1 MIKSTDMK
9 MLNMRVLPLL
19 WTLFSFI
26 SLGAQSYVS
35 YRTGPLTDTLT
46 SPQGGV
52 CLMGGSRED
61 DAAMRWFLRRAN
73 GGDVLVL
80 RASGS
85 DGYNDYFFSEL
96 GIPVHSVETI
106 RFDHASASSVEYIHQ
121 RIQEAEAI
129 WFAGGNQWNY
139 VNFWRN
145 TPINSLVNRAVQER
159 NIVIGGTSAGMAILG
174 GYYFAAQNGTVSS
187 AEAITNPYRPEVQ
200 IDTSRF
206 LRVPF
211 METVITDTHYSERDR
226 EGRHA
231 VFLARVLEDYGIP
244 ARGIACDERTAVCI
258 DPAGRAYVYGRGD
271 SSGDQAFFI
280 QSNCNL
286 SDPGPEQCLPG
297 QPLVWRRDETALK
310 VYRIL
315 GTPEG
320 NRYFDLNDWQS
331 GQGGNWQHWYVE
343 DRQAFII
350 PGSPILCTAVT
361 LTEKTPVASLRIFPN
376 PASATVNLSFAHFPE
391 GKYTLELWSA
401 AGKSVYQQAGIPA
414 ADTEIDVQALPRGL
428 YYLQVIKDGQRL
440 IYQPL
445 ILSE

>member
-1 MIKSTDMK
+1 MANARIQ
-9 MLNMRVLPLL
+9 VWLL
-19 WTLFSFI
+19 FFWGVFPGTLM
-26 SLGAQSYVS
+26 AQSYVS
-35 YRTGPLTDTLT
+35 YRIGPATDTLT

-61 DAAMRWFLRRAN
+61 DEAMKWFLRRAN

-96 GIPVHSVETI
+96 GVPVHAVETI
-106 RFDHASASSVEYIHQ
+106 RFDSAAASSAEYIHQ

-139 VNFWRN
+139 VRFWRN
-145 TPINSLVNRAVQER
+145 TPIDALVNRAVRER

-174 GYYFAAQNGTVSS
+174 GYYFSAQNGTVSTS
-187 AEAITNPYRPEVQ
+187 AAIANPYRSEVQ
-200 IDTSRF
+200 VDTSRF

-211 METVITDTHYSERDR
+211 MEAVITDTHYSERDR
-226 EGRHA
+226 EGRHT

-258 DPAGRAYVYGRGD
+258 DPEGRAYVYGRGD
-271 SSGDQAFFI
+271 SSEDQAFFI

-286 SDPGPEQCLPG
+286 SDPGPEQCSPG
-297 QPLVWRRDETALK
+297 QSLVWRRDKTALK
-310 VYRIL
+310 VYRIM

-320 NRYFDLNDWQS
+320 NRYFDVNDWQS
-331 GQGGNWQHWYVE
+331 GQGGSWQHWYVE
-343 DRQAFII
+343 DGQAFNI

-361 LTEKTPVASLRIFPN
+361 LTEKMPAASLRIYPN
-376 PASATVNLSFAHFPE
+376 PANATINLAFTHFPE
-391 GKYTLELWSA
+391 GKYTLELWNA
-401 AGKSVYQQAGIPA
+401 AGKSVYRQASILPT
-414 ADTEIDVQALPRGL
+414 DTEINVQALPRGL
-428 YYLQVIKDGQRL
+428 YYLQITNEGGQGL

-445 ILSE
+445 ILSK

>member
-1 MIKSTDMK
+1 MYLTER
-9 MLNMRVLPLL
+9 LWLTLLLACLLPA
-19 WTLFSFI
+19 
-26 SLGAQSYVS
+26 SLEAQAYVS
-35 YRTGPLTDTLT
+35 YRSGPDTDTLT
-46 SPQGGV
+46 TPQGGV

-61 DAAMRWFLRRAN
+61 DEAMKWFLRRAN

-106 RFDHASASSVEYIHQ
+106 RFDRASASAVDYIHR

-129 WFAGGNQWNY
+129 WFAGGDQWNY

-145 TPINSLVNRAVQER
+145 TPIDSLVNRAVQER

-174 GYYFAAQNGTVSS
+174 EYYFSAQNGTVST
-187 AEAITNPYRPEVQ
+187 AEAIANPYRPEVQ
-200 IDTSRF
+200 IDTSCF

-211 METVITDTHYSERDR
+211 MEMVITDTHYSERDR

-271 SSGDQAFFI
+271 TAGDQAFFI

-286 SDPGPEQCLPG
+286 SDPVPEQCLPS
-297 QPLVWRRDETALK
+297 QPLVWRRDKTALK

-343 DRQAFII
+343 DRQAFLIS
-350 PGSPILCTAVT
+350 GSPILCTAVT
-361 LTEKTPVASLRIFPN
+361 LTEKTPAASLRIYPN
-376 PASATVNLSFAHFPE
+376 PASATVNLAFAHFPE
-391 GKYTLELWSA
+391 GKYNLELWSA
-401 AGKSVYQQAGIPA
+401 TGKSVYQKAGIPA
-414 ADTEIDVQALPRGL
+414 TDTEIDVRALPRGL
-428 YYLQVIKDGQRL
+428 YYLQVTKDGQRL

-445 ILSE
+445 ILSK